1 MSKPEEILSL
11 ESTMLSIPGV
21 SEVFVDKH
29 HYTSEEFASE
39 ETTYFA
45 MPGTG
50 DLPIAMLRR
59 SKGMLEKE
67 LLISVEFRI
76 SPDFKGLVALE
87 FLSWWVRDASRSGE
101 NYQIRSIGLP
111 PEISETIQL
120 GQTLRFWLEAYITT
134 EEEDIHQVL
143 EKIGH
148 LAKHLQSD
156 VQNCPFEKAVRPTT

>member
-11 ESTMLSIPGV
+11 ETTLLSIPGITDV
-21 SEVFVDKH
+21 YVDRH
-29 HYTSEEFASE
+29 HFTAEEFASE
-39 ETTYFA
+39 ERTYFA

-76 SPDFKGLVALE
+76 EPDFTGLVALE

-111 PEISETIQL
+111 PEMGDTIQL

-134 EEEDIHQVL
+134 EEEDIQQVL
-143 EKIGH
+143 EKIGK
-148 LAKHLQSD
+148 LAKHLRSSVED
-156 VQNCPFEKAVRPTT
+156 CPFEKAIKPTP